1 MCKQLEKK
9 KSSTCLFYSS
19 LFLLKTCS
27 YDNVCKQHHFDYNRC
42 SVVINCLMGLMCK
55 AVQVI

>member
-1 MCKQLEKK
+1 MCKQLEK
-9 KSSTCLFYSS
+9 SQVNACFYSS
-19 LFLLKTCS
+19 LFLLKCS
-27 YDNVCKQHHFDYNRC
+27 YDNVCKQHQFDHTRC

>member
-1 MCKQLEKK
+1 MCEQWK
-9 KSSTCLFYSS
+9 KSQVNACFYSS
-19 LFLLKTCS
+19 WFLFKCS
-27 YDNVCKQHHFDYNRC
+27 YDNVCKEHQTDYTRC